1 MPHQR
6 RRSLVRNDRVLLEF
20 FQNMDISSYEV
31 MDMRWRFRRLIRF
44 MAVLL
49 IGAVLAFL
57 MLRSRYREVIRDLA
71 ETQVKNTT
79 SDLTNDAIAKQIAD
93 GVIQYDRIVYFE
105 KDLDGRI
112 TALKTNMSEVNRLK
126 TDILNIINDE
136 ILSLDTSDIGIPLGS
151 LFLPEL
157 LSGKGPS
164 IPVHILSIRNSD
176 ANFVSHFS
184 QAGIN
189 QTLHRLNMEVSIDV
203 AVLVLGETNSFTM
216 SSEVVVAETVIVG
229 DVPQTFLQTGG

>member
-1 MPHQR
+1 
-6 RRSLVRNDRVLLEF
+6 
-20 FQNMDISSYEV
+20 
-31 MDMRWRFRRLIRF
+31 MRWRIRKWLQRLF
-44 MAVLL
+44 VLVIVFFAL
-49 IGAVLAFL
+49 FF
-57 MLRSRYREVIRDLA
+57 MLRSKYRLVIEDLA
-71 ETQVKNTT
+71 QTQVKNTT
-79 SDLTNDAIAKQIAD
+79 SDLTNDAIAKQIAAGD
-93 GVIQYDRIVYFE
+93 IQYDRIVFFE

-136 ILSLDTSDIGIPLGS
+136 ILALDHSDIGIPLGS
-151 LFLPEL
+151 LFFPEL
-157 LSGKGPS
+157 LSGKGPA

-203 AVLVLGETNSFTM
+203 AVLVLGQTSSFTM
-216 SSEVVVAETVIVG
+216 SSEVVVAETIIVG

>member
-1 MPHQR
+1 MAR
-6 RRSLVRNDRVLLEF
+6 L
-20 FQNMDISSYEV
+20 
-31 MDMRWRFRRLIRF
+31 FRRLKRI
-44 MAVLL
+44 LL
-49 IGAVLAFL
+49 IFLILATIGFFW
-57 MLRSRYREVIRDLA
+57 LRGSYRDVIRELA

-79 SDLTNDAIAKQIAD
+79 SDLTNDAIAKQITD
-93 GVIQYDRIVYFE
+93 GVVQYDRIVYFE

-112 TALKTNMSEVNRLK
+112 TALKTNIGEVNRLK

-136 ILSLDTSDIGIPLGS
+136 ILALDHSDIGIPLGS

-157 LSGKGPS
+157 FSGRGPA

-189 QTLHRLNMEVSIDV
+189 QTLHQVTMEVSIDV
-203 AVLVLGETNSFTM
+203 AILVLGQTATFTM
-216 SSEVVVAETVIVG
+216 ESQVVVAETVIVG
-229 DVPQTFLQTGG
+229 QVPNTFLQTGGTYGSEKENR